1 MTKSYTAQKKVII
14 LRKHLLEK
22 IPISDICERYEL
34 RPTVFYRWQKQ
45 FFEQGNTLQ
54 PSNQLSGKSLIVK
67 TEDNDS
73 KMVSV
78 KEVGKD
84 SYHCKVGEV
93 LRDNSYN
100 DVTSG
105 VGESMKGEDVLTCRQ
120 PHTSSEG
127 SYTQYEFNLH
137 LRHMFFN
144 SYYMSIRG
152 IRVGHIRGGKCE
164 EI

>member
-1 MTKSYTAQKKVII
+1 MRKFTFITLVMI
-14 LRKHLLEK
+14 LGMSSVSFGKEYLC
-22 IPISDICERYEL
+22 IPTSG
-34 RPTVFYRWQKQ
+34 VFLMNV
-45 FFEQGNTLQ
+45 EQGNTLQ

-78 KEVGKD
+78 KEFGRD